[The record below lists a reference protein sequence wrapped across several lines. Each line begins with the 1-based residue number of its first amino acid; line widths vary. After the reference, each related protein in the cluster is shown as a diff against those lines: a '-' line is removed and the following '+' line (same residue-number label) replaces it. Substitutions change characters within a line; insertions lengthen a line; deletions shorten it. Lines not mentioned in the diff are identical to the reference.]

1 MYRFADLAAEQTASD
16 RAMPAPLLPLP
27 HILKLAEK
35 RLRWYGLGDWQIRDV
50 MCNAAPSV
58 TVIARGPDGAGLA
71 LTISRDGS
79 ESRAI
84 RTPAPAAPQAPT
96 SVPARTAVV
105 PHFARSLT
113 TRAMDAI
120 SAYGSSCRLLT
131 RPAVCET

>member
-1 MYRFADLAAEQTASD
+1 MYCFADLAAEQAGAD
-16 RAMPAPLLPLP
+16 RATPAPLLPLP

-50 MCNAAPSV
+50 VCNAAPSV

-71 LTISRDGS
+71 LTISRDGG
-79 ESRAI
+79 ESRALLTQ
-84 RTPAPAAPQAPT
+84 TPAVAQAPT
-96 SVPARTAVV
+96 SVPVRTAVV

-131 RPAVCET
+131 PAVCES